1 MKLSRTAEDLAGCSG
16 MLLMEEGQD
25 KFGGKGKKER
35 SYQVITN
42 QAGDTG

>member
-1 MKLSRTAEDLAGCSG
+1 MKLSRTAEDLTVSSG

-35 SYQVITN
+35 SYQIIINWT
-42 QAGDTG
+42 GDTG